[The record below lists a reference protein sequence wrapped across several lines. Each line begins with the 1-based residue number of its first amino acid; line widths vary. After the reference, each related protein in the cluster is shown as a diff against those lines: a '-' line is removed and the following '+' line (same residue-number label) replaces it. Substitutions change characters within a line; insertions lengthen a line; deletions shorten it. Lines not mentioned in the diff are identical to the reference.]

1 MAEWIDLLD
10 PDEAELRKATPPQIH
25 ARALEQLL
33 RPARHDDEPRPRL
46 EGHDHYIFG
55 VFLVPVCI
63 REDDRV
69 FYQEVDVVATRE
81 RVMTVRKTPDQGHPF
96 DTKPARDSLEAAG
109 ESRAGVILYRLVD
122 LIAEDF
128 LDLVDAINEE
138 IDELED
144 GIDHWRADQVSSR
157 ISDLRHDILHIRR
170 TVGPTRDAIR
180 QVVDRRLDVGEGP
193 EVLPRDIEIDF
204 SDAYDK
210 LLRAMDG
217 LDLSR
222 DLLAGARDYHQA
234 KVANDQNEVVKRLT
248 VIASLL
254 LVPTF
259 IVGVY
264 GQNFRHIPELA
275 WGFGYWWSW
284 GWILLTTAAQLL
296 FFRWLGWIGGPPLGR
311 PKLPYFICPNCK
323 ERSIDH
329 DRQEGLTRQAV
340 ACHRCGF
347 GFLFELID
355 DYYPAPGTGF
365 VVCDQAGRVLAVGR
379 GVFELTGYNEDDLMG
394 RVAMDSLEL
403 NGYEDGKN
411 PAALA
416 LEWGVRRLGEK
427 LELRTRAGQRKP
439 VTADFFPAYDDD
451 GGLMIAIT
459 PR

>member
-25 ARALEQLL
+25 PRALEQLL

-69 FYQEVDVVATRE
+69 FYQEVDIVATRE
-81 RVMTVRKTPDQGHPF
+81 RVVTVRKSPDRGPPF
-96 DTKPARDSLEAAG
+96 DTQPARDALEAAG
-109 ESRAGVILYRLVD
+109 ESRAGVIFYRLVD

-144 GIDHWRADQVSSR
+144 GIDTWRADQVSSR
-157 ISDLRHDILHIRR
+157 ISDLRHDLLHIRR
-170 TVGPTRDAIR
+170 TVAPTRDAIR
-180 QVVDRRLDVGEGP
+180 RVVDRRLDVGEGP

-284 GWILLTTAAQLL
+284 SWILLTTAAQLL
-296 FFRWLGWIGGPPLGR
+296 FFRWLGWIGGPPLKR
-311 PKLPYFICPNCK
+311 PKLPP
-323 ERSIDH
+323 
-329 DRQEGLTRQAV
+329 
-340 ACHRCGF
+340 
-347 GFLFELID
+347 
-355 DYYPAPGTGF
+355 
-365 VVCDQAGRVLAVGR
+365 
-379 GVFELTGYNEDDLMG
+379 
-394 RVAMDSLEL
+394 
-403 NGYEDGKN
+403 
-411 PAALA
+411 
-416 LEWGVRRLGEK
+416 
-427 LELRTRAGQRKP
+427 LRTLDPRTLRGRRRRARTSG
-439 VTADFFPAYDDD
+439 
-451 GGLMIAIT
+451 
-459 PR
+459 